1 MVTILTKL
9 GIKNNDFF
17 LAIYDKDLIGVNP
30 FDPFLTDDIKNK
42 IECKAHLRDYLCPI
56 IEKQNIFRDGIL
68 LEGFSSKILKDFIK
82 FDIKTPS
89 NKNIIP
95 NINSTMV
102 IFSLNTFII
111 KSIILDNNTPSTK
124 EYNLFSC
131 FFRR

>member
-1 MVTILTKL
+1 MDSNSILVTNF
-9 GIKNNDFF
+9 NNKKPCGF
-17 LAIYDKDLIGVNP
+17 L
-30 FDPFLTDDIKNK
+30 F
-42 IECKAHLRDYLCPI
+42 
-56 IEKQNIFRDGIL
+56 
-68 LEGFSSKILKDFIK
+68 FIK